1 MINSVEQRSTVSIEH
16 QQGKVADSPE
26 KIADAIQQF
35 ETLLIEQM
43 LRSMRSSDSD
53 GWMGTEKDSSSESL
67 MEYAEQ
73 EFARV
78 IANNGGFGLA
88 KLLSDGLQQ

>member
-1 MINSVEQRSTVSIEH
+1 MIHPVEPGFASMETRQD
-16 QQGKVADSPE
+16 KVADSPE

-43 LRSMRSSDSD
+43 LRSMRGSDSD
-53 GWMGTEKDSSSESL
+53 GWMGTEKDSSAESL

-78 IANNGGFGLA
+78 IASNGGFGLA
-88 KLLSDGLQQ
+88 KLLSEGLHQ

>member
-1 MINSVEQRSTVSIEH
+1 MIHPVQQPGAVSIES
-16 QQGKVADSPE
+16 QQGKDADSPE

-43 LRSMRSSDSD
+43 LRSMRSSDSN

-78 IANNGGFGLA
+78 IARNGGFGLA
-88 KLLSDGLQQ
+88 KLLSEGLR